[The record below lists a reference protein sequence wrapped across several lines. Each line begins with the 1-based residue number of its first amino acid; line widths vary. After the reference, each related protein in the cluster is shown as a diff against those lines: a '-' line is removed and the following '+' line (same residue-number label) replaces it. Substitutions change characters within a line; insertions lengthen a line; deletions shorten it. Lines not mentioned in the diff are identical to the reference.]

1 MCYLLV
7 KAEERTYCLRRV
19 CNPCRYPLRFSK
31 ECLALSSINSYCRD
45 FLFKS
50 LAVRLLAGVSKPVS
64 PSPATLRRARIKPL
78 VAARRATPR
87 VSSAQKA
94 CRSLKDIS
102 IYPRMRDELLV
113 VQDGALPEQRN
124 CKQGQDEA
132 EAARSGSAFP
142 ISGAENEAGCSRS
155 LPCSHAPSAVIP
167 HSRDISLE
175 HRQGHVYHETLAI
188 PYLSLCQPPL
198 LLAAESAAP
207 TSESGVASL
216 IARENARCIRAGLD
230 LLRCCPG

>member
-1 MCYLLV
+1 M
-7 KAEERTYCLRRV
+7 RRV

-78 VAARRATPR
+78 VAERRATPC

-167 HSRDISLE
+167 HSREISLE